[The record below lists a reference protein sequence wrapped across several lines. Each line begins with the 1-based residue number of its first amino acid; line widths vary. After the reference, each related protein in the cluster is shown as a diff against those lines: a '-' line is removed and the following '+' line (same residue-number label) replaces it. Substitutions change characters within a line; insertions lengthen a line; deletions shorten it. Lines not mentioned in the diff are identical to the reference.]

1 MNMLPF
7 FKAKAID
14 ASGYQ
19 MLGTHC
25 YLTLTNIKLNPIKP
39 HYIRVQ
45 VAAACEEMYR
55 FLT

>member
-7 FKAKAID
+7 LKAKAID

-25 YLTLTNIKLNPIKP
+25 YLTLTNTKLNPIKP